1 MAAAHGDRRGT
12 LLMVV
17 LVVVVVLLAVVG
29 FLLDSLIDAQVFTK
43 LLWAA
48 AGSRA

>member
-1 MAAAHGDRRGT
+1 MATGV
-12 LLMVV
+12 LVV
-17 LVVVVVLLAVVG
+17 LVVVVLLAVVG

-43 LLWAA
+43 LLRAA